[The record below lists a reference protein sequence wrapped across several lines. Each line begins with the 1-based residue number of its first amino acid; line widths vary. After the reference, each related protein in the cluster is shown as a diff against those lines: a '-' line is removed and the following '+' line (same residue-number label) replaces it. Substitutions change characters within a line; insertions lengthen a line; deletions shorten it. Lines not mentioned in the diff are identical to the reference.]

1 MRILVVFS
9 ILLFLLLL
17 AVNAVRAEE
26 RIDIHPDL
34 IPYDL
39 TRGKGIRHESFAKV
53 QKLYK
58 DIIGAFEFFRGARE
72 SQSSEHILKLADDI
86 IPDLQGG
93 LVDTCQPIHNQNQQI
108 DTDSLH
114 LRNRVQE
121 LNEQYQNS
129 ASSSNKALLDDMIAA
144 GKALGESEDKFF
156 HVHSLHAMCNHAQ
169 TKIEQLAGEAAFAKH
184 AVEAEKS
191 GMKASMD
198 L

>member
-1 MRILVVFS
+1 MRIIVVFTILLILVVATS
-9 ILLFLLLL
+9 I
-17 AVNAVRAEE
+17 NASAEE
-26 RIDIHPDL
+26 KIDIHRDL
-34 IPYDL
+34 VPYDL
-39 TRGKGIRHESFAKV
+39 TRGKGLRHASLAKV

-58 DIIGAFEFFRGARE
+58 DIMGAFEFFRGARE

-93 LVDTCQPIHNQNQQI
+93 LEDTCQPIHNENHQI
-108 DTDSLH
+108 DTDSLQ
-114 LRNRVQE
+114 LRNRVRE
-121 LNEQYQNS
+121 LSEQFQNS
-129 ASSSNKALLDDMIAA
+129 ASSSNKALLEEMTVA
-144 GKALGESEDKFF
+144 GKALGENEDKFS

-191 GMKASMD
+191 GLKASMD